1 MFTDCSLLRSNFL
14 PVKVSA
20 VNSTGPSN
28 VQLIQVSVYIYTGP
42 LLQKKIK
49 GENVYFCLDTLEKLS
64 MQCRV
69 YFMQVFLDISS
80 VCMNVAELYFLLFQ
94 VSQWLS

>member
-28 VQLIQVSVYIYTGP
+28 VQLIQVSVYTGP

-69 YFMQVFLDISS
+69 YFMQVFLDIKLSS

>member
-14 PVKVSA
+14 PVKGSA

-28 VQLIQVSVYIYTGP
+28 VQLIQVSVYTGP

-69 YFMQVFLDISS
+69 YFMQVFRDISS